1 MAEQMD
7 SREMTKLVIE
17 ALEDKHA
24 VNVKVIDISTVS
36 VLADYFVIA
45 NGTNRSQIQAMSDA
59 VEETLGKRGITTKQV
74 EGYQSANW
82 VLLDFGDVIVHLF
95 DEKDRLLYDLERIWR
110 DGKQVDPETFEE
122 VRASEEE

>member
-1 MAEQMD
+1 
-7 SREMTKLVIE
+7 MTRLVIE

-122 VRASEEE
+122 VRASKEE